1 VNLDTPL
8 ATLLTGRFD
17 GARPTALGP
26 QGAIDAQRFRDD
38 VASGAAWLATLP
50 GSTAALYDSDGYR
63 FAVWLLACWHAGRS
77 VLLPA
82 DNRPAT
88 SAALAAE
95 TGVLLGE
102 LAGAGAP
109 AAAVPPG
116 PLAPL
121 APLERQRV
129 VLRVYTSGS
138 TGRPVLVDKTLA
150 QLEAEIGAIDAVLAP
165 RVAAGAAV
173 AGTVSH
179 QHFYGLMFRVLWPL
193 ATGRALVGRMVRYP
207 EELALLPTAVPPVLV
222 TSPVFLKILGDGGLP
237 PGTRLGLLLSA
248 GSSLAPAI
256 ARAVCAA
263 SGVPLYEIYG
273 SAETGAVAVRR
284 EPGADWQPLPGIGI
298 RVAADG
304 RLELA
309 APQLGAPGWQP
320 SADRAR
326 PTAGGFELA
335 GRVDRLAKIADKRV
349 SLDRLEAALEATPLA
364 AEARVVVLA
373 GARTELG
380 AVLTPSAAGRAELE
394 RRGPFALGRLLRR
407 ELAREFEAVVLP
419 RRFRFVAELPR
430 DPLGKVRVTDLA
442 ALFAAARRRPLVAA
456 REATPGR
463 VALRL
468 QIDRSLACFA
478 GHFPG
483 QPIVPG
489 VAQLEW
495 AIGFGREAF
504 GIGGEFVGVD
514 ALKFQRIIAPGTTVT
529 LVLEW
534 RAGAALSFRFESDG
548 PHSTGRI
555 VFAAPT

>member
-1 VNLDTPL
+1 ML
-8 ATLLTGRFD
+8 
-17 GARPTALGP
+17 
-26 QGAIDAQRFRDD
+26 
-38 VASGAAWLATLP
+38 
-50 GSTAALYDSDGYR
+50 
-63 FAVWLLACWHAGRS
+63 
-77 VLLPA
+77 
-82 DNRPAT
+82 
-88 SAALAAE
+88 
-95 TGVLLGE
+95 
-102 LAGAGAP
+102 
-109 AAAVPPG
+109 
-116 PLAPL
+116 
-121 APLERQRV
+121 
-129 VLRVYTSGS
+129 LRVYTSGS

-150 QLEAEIGAIDAVLAP
+150 QLEAEIGAVDAVLAP

-207 EELALLPTAVPPVLV
+207 EELALLPPVVPSVLV

-248 GSSLAPAI
+248 GSSLATGI

-263 SGVPLYEIYG
+263 SGAPLYEIYG

-284 EPGADWQPLPGIGI
+284 EPGADWQPLPGVGI
-298 RVAADG
+298 RIAADG
-304 RLELA
+304 RLEIA
-309 APQLGAPGWQP
+309 APQLAAPGWQP

-349 SLDRLEAALEATPLA
+349 SLDRLEAALEATSLA
-364 AEARVVVLA
+364 AEARVVVLP
-373 GARTELG
+373 GARAELG
-380 AVLTPSAAGRAELE
+380 AVLAPSAAGRAELE

-430 DPLGKVRVTDLA
+430 DALGKVRATDLA
-442 ALFAAARRRPLVAA
+442 ALFAAARRRPLVAG
-456 REATPGR
+456 RESTPGR

-468 QIDRSLACFA
+468 EIDRGLACFA
-478 GHFPG
+478 GHFPEH
-483 QPIVPG
+483 PIVPG

-504 GIGGEFVGVD
+504 DIGGEFVGVD
-514 ALKFQRIIAPGTTVT
+514 ALKFQRIIAPGMTVT
-529 LVLEW
+529 LILEW
-534 RAGAALSFRFESDG
+534 RAGTALSFRFESDG
-548 PHSTGRI
+548 PHSAGRI
-555 VFAAPT
+555 VFAAPP